1 MSNQHEI
8 PQVRLA
14 SRDDLFDI
22 VPFNISMALETEDI
36 ALNNEEITQGV
47 QAVFDD
53 SHLGRYCVATI
64 NNQIVGSLLLTTE
77 WSDWHN
83 KYYWWIQSVYVNPQ
97 YRRSGVYK
105 TLYEFVCNSAKEHR
119 DVYAIRL
126 YVDVNNKIAQ
136 QVYNNLGMHKSNYD
150 MFEEVIKF

>member
-14 SRDDLFDI
+14 SRDDLFYI
-22 VPFNISMALETEDI
+22 VHFNISMALETEDI

-105 TLYEFVCNSAKEHR
+105 TLYEFVCNSAKEHG

-126 YVDVNNKIAQ
+126 YVDINNKIAQ

>member
-14 SRDDLFDI
+14 SRDDLFYI
-22 VPFNISMALETEDI
+22 VHFNISMALETEDI

-105 TLYEFVCNSAKEHR
+105 TLYEFVCNSAKEHG

-126 YVDVNNKIAQ
+126 YVDINNKIAQ

-150 MFEEVIKF
+150 MFEEVINF

>member
-14 SRDDLFDI
+14 SSDDLFDI
-22 VPFNISMALETEDI
+22 VHFNISMALETEDI

-64 NNQIVGSLLLTTE
+64 NNQIVGSLLLPTE

-83 KYYWWIQSVYVNPQ
+83 KYYWWIQSVYVNSK
-97 YRRSGVYK
+97 YRRSCVYK
-105 TLYEFVCNSAKEHR
+105 TLYEFVCNSAKEHG

>member
-14 SRDDLFDI
+14 SSDDLFDI
-22 VPFNISMALETEDI
+22 VHFNISMALETEDI

-83 KYYWWIQSVYVNPQ
+83 KYYWWIQSVYVNSQ

-105 TLYEFVCNSAKEHR
+105 TLYEFVCNSAKEHG

-136 QVYNNLGMHKSNYD
+136 QVYNNLGMHKSNYY

>member
-1 MSNQHEI
+1 MSNQDQT

-14 SRDDLFDI
+14 LKDDLSNI
-22 VPFNISMALETEDI
+22 VDFNISMALETENI
-36 ALNNEEITQGV
+36 TLNKNEITQGV

-53 SHLGRYCVATI
+53 PHLGRYCIATI
-64 NNQIVGSLLLTTE
+64 NDQKVGGLLLTTE

-83 KYYWWIQSVYVNPQ
+83 KYYWWIQSVYVSPE
-97 YRRSGVYK
+97 YRRNGVYK
-105 TLYEFVCNSAKEHR
+105 TLYEFVCNSAQVHG

-136 QVYNNLGMHKSNYD
+136 QVYKNLGMYKSNYD
-150 MFEEVIKF
+150 MFEEVIIK

>member
-14 SRDDLFDI
+14 SRDDLFYI
-22 VPFNISMALETEDI
+22 VHFNISMALETEDI

-77 WSDWHN
+77 WSDWNN

-105 TLYEFVCNSAKEHR
+105 TLYEFVCNSAKEHG

-126 YVDVNNKIAQ
+126 YVDINNKIAQ

-150 MFEEVIKF
+150 MFEEVINF

>member
-22 VPFNISMALETEDI
+22 VHFNISMALETEDI

-83 KYYWWIQSVYVNPQ
+83 KYYWWIQSVYVNPDT
-97 YRRSGVYK
+97 YLSDPSVRKELILIRMKHFLVFSGKV
-105 TLYEFVCNSAKEHR
+105 LHP
-119 DVYAIRL
+119 
-126 YVDVNNKIAQ
+126 
-136 QVYNNLGMHKSNYD
+136 
-150 MFEEVIKF
+150 

>member
-105 TLYEFVCNSAKEHR
+105 TLYEFVCNSAKEHG

>member
-14 SRDDLFDI
+14 SRDDLFYI
-22 VPFNISMALETEDI
+22 VHFNISMALETEDI
-36 ALNNEEITQGV
+36 ALNNAEITQGV

-105 TLYEFVCNSAKEHR
+105 TLYEFVCNSAKEHG

>member
-14 SRDDLFDI
+14 SSDDLFDI
-22 VPFNISMALETEDI
+22 VHFNISMALETEDI

-83 KYYWWIQSVYVNPQ
+83 KYYWWIQSVYVNSQ

-105 TLYEFVCNSAKEHR
+105 PYTNLFVILLKNMEM
-119 DVYAIRL
+119 YML
-126 YVDVNNKIAQ
+126 YVF
-136 QVYNNLGMHKSNYD
+136 M
-150 MFEEVIKF
+150 

>member
-1 MSNQHEI
+1 M

-36 ALNNEEITQGV
+36 ALNNAEITQGV

-105 TLYEFVCNSAKEHR
+105 TLYEFVCNSAKEHG

>member
-14 SRDDLFDI
+14 SSDDLFDI
-22 VPFNISMALETEDI
+22 VHFNISMALETEDI

-83 KYYWWIQSVYVNPQ
+83 KYYWWIQSVYVNSQ

-105 TLYEFVCNSAKEHR
+105 TLYEFVCNSAIEHG

>member
-14 SRDDLFDI
+14 SRDDLFYI
-22 VPFNISMALETEDI
+22 VHFNISMALETEDI

-77 WSDWHN
+77 WSDWNN
-83 KYYWWIQSVYVNPQ
+83 KYYWDFVY
-97 YRRSGVYK
+97 
-105 TLYEFVCNSAKEHR
+105 LFVGFIFDSW
-119 DVYAIRL
+119 
-126 YVDVNNKIAQ
+126 
-136 QVYNNLGMHKSNYD
+136 G
-150 MFEEVIKF
+150 

>member
-1 MSNQHEI
+1 M

-14 SRDDLFDI
+14 SRDDLFYI
-22 VPFNISMALETEDI
+22 VHFNISMALETEDI

-105 TLYEFVCNSAKEHR
+105 TLYEFVCNSAKEHG

-126 YVDVNNKIAQ
+126 YVDINNKIAQ

>member
-14 SRDDLFDI
+14 SSDDLFDI
-22 VPFNISMALETEDI
+22 VHFNISMALETEDI
-36 ALNNEEITQGV
+36 ALNKNDIRQGV

-53 SHLGRYCVATI
+53 PHLGRYCVATI

-83 KYYWWIQSVYVNPQ
+83 KYYWWIQSVYVNSQ

-105 TLYEFVCNSAKEHR
+105 TLYEFVCNSAKEHG

>member
-14 SRDDLFDI
+14 SSDDLFDI
-22 VPFNISMALETEDI
+22 VHFNISMALETEDI

-105 TLYEFVCNSAKEHR
+105 TLYEFVCNSAKEHG

>member
-14 SRDDLFDI
+14 SRDDLFYI
-22 VPFNISMALETEDI
+22 VHFNISMALETEDI

-105 TLYEFVCNSAKEHR
+105 TLYEFVCNSAKEHG

>member
-1 MSNQHEI
+1 MIKISKYALI
-8 PQVRLA
+8 IA
-14 SRDDLFDI
+14 FFTTI
-22 VPFNISMALETEDI
+22 YTNISMALETEDI

-105 TLYEFVCNSAKEHR
+105 TLYEFVCNSAKEHG

>member
-1 MSNQHEI
+1 MYKRQ
-8 PQVRLA
+8 QVRLA

-22 VPFNISMALETEDI
+22 VHFNISMALETEDI

-105 TLYEFVCNSAKEHR
+105 TLYEFVCNSAKEHG

>member
-14 SRDDLFDI
+14 SRDDLFYI
-22 VPFNISMALETEDI
+22 VHFNISMALETEDI

-77 WSDWHN
+77 WSDWNN

-150 MFEEVIKF
+150 MFEEVINF

>member
-1 MSNQHEI
+1 M

-105 TLYEFVCNSAKEHR
+105 TLYEFVCNSAKEHG

>member
-1 MSNQHEI
+1 MSNQYEVPYI
-8 PQVRLA
+8 RLA
-14 SRDDLFDI
+14 SIDDLFHIID
-22 VPFNISMALETEDI
+22 FNISMALETEDI

-105 TLYEFVCNSAKEHR
+105 TLYEFVCNSAKEHG

>member
-14 SRDDLFDI
+14 SRDDLFYI
-22 VPFNISMALETEDI
+22 VHFNISMALETEDI

-77 WSDWHN
+77 WSDWNN

-105 TLYEFVCNSAKEHR
+105 TLYEFVCNSAKEHG

-126 YVDVNNKIAQ
+126 YVDINNKIAQ

>member
-22 VPFNISMALETEDI
+22 VHFNISMALETEDI

-47 QAVFDD
+47 QEVFDD

-105 TLYEFVCNSAKEHR
+105 TLYEFVCNSAKEHG

>member
-14 SRDDLFDI
+14 SRDDLFYI
-22 VPFNISMALETEDI
+22 VHFNISMALETEDI

-77 WSDWHN
+77 WSDWNN

-105 TLYEFVCNSAKEHR
+105 TLYEFVCNSAKEHG

-150 MFEEVIKF
+150 MFEEVINF

>member
-14 SRDDLFDI
+14 SSDDLFDI
-22 VPFNISMALETEDI
+22 VHFNISMALETEDI

-83 KYYWWIQSVYVNPQ
+83 KYYWWIQSVYVNSQ

-105 TLYEFVCNSAKEHR
+105 TLYEFVCNSAKEHG